1 MSLRRHVGGY
11 AIVGLLQWLL
21 EYALMVALS
30 AWWMPV
36 EPANVLGRIAGA
48 VLGYWLNGRFTFAG
62 PGRALSR
69 TALVRFVLMWI
80 ALTILNTAILDAID
94 DRYGLRDTWAAKPL
108 VDLATGLIGFVLSRH
123 WIYRQRD

>member
-1 MSLRRHVGGY
+1 MSLKRHVGGY
-11 AIVGLLQWLL
+11 AIVGLLQWLV
-21 EYALMVALS
+21 EYGLMVALS

-69 TALVRFVLMWI
+69 TALFRFVLMWI